1 MHSNIGWY
9 WLISF
14 CATYVCVFCVFCHLI
29 SPKQCL
35 NAMFETKEL
44 IFSLF
49 SSSIKIFFSNK
60 YLKIHLLQDKRLC
73 AHNNSSTLILHEL
86 NTLKMKVETQKYILA
101 QIWEIKPCQKPS
113 IDFIEIG
120 NFLLFSPWSAS
131 SCSFCHHSES
141 GQVYTPLKMDLL
153 SSLTNRMKIALMP
166 MSIVE
171 ALVQIFVEVAMS
183 ILQLVVQ
190 LFTVF
195 LSCSF

>member
-1 MHSNIGWY
+1 MFKGNEQFTTLCKRKDW
-9 WLISF
+9 
-14 CATYVCVFCVFCHLI
+14 TTVFCIACSPFCLKTEFTFCKTRDCVLI
-29 SPKQCL
+29 TIPAPWSW
-35 NAMFETKEL
+35 
-44 IFSLF
+44 
-49 SSSIKIFFSNK
+49 
-60 YLKIHLLQDKRLC
+60 D
-73 AHNNSSTLILHEL
+73 SSTPWKKSQIKDNH
-86 NTLKMKVETQKYILA
+86 LKKYIS
-101 QIWEIKPCQKPS
+101 KMSKPS
-113 IDFIEIG
+113 LDFLKSICQQL
-120 NFLLFSPWSAS
+120 FLVFSARIVSPLL
-131 SCSFCHHSES
+131 SFTNYFCHSES